1 MAETIR
7 YDTSDDPVVSQSI
20 AEKEAESLK
29 IGEELM
35 AKQEKMLAGKYKS
48 PEELE
53 SAYLELQK
61 KLGDA
66 PATEE
71 AEPETEYQFYNDDGG
86 VNYDTANEVYGEQL
100 GNLFKSNEIDPFEM
114 AKHFEEN
121 NGTLT
126 DDMYSKLE
134 STGLSKEIIDNY
146 LEGVK
151 GNLGMSQENA
161 SPVLSESEIK
171 DLKNIAGGERGYEQ
185 LMDWAGNNL
194 TAQDAK
200 NYDDV
205 LATGN
210 KAAISF
216 AVKALMGQYE
226 DANGRDSNI
235 VTGKQSS
242 TENYRS
248 MAEVVRDMNK
258 PEYRTDEAF
267 RDDVIRKLAQSNI
280 KVQELNNAWTLRERN
295 EKEWH
300 KEKSHEQRYVK
311 ITKSSAEKNTR

>member
-7 YDTSDDPVVSQSI
+7 YDTSDDPVVTQSI
-20 AEKEAESLK
+20 AEKEAESLR

-48 PEELE
+48 AEELE

-66 PATEE
+66 PTTEQ
-71 AEPETEYQFYNDDGG
+71 AETETEYQLYTEDGS
-86 VNYDTANEVYGEQL
+86 VNYDTANELYGEQL

-114 AKHFEEN
+114 SKHFEEN
-121 NGTLT
+121 NGTLA
-126 DDMYSKLE
+126 DDMYDKLA
-134 STGLSKEIIDNY
+134 TAGLTREVVDNY
-146 LEGVK
+146 LAGVR
-151 GNLGMSQENA
+151 GELGGQPQQ
-161 SPVLSESEIK
+161 PVLSDSEIK
-171 DLKNIAGGERGYEQ
+171 DLKNIAGGERGYDQ

-194 TAQDAK
+194 SEQDAK

-210 KAAISF
+210 KSAISF

-280 KVQELNNAWTLRERN
+280 KV
-295 EKEWH
+295 
-300 KEKSHEQRYVK
+300 
-311 ITKSSAEKNTR
+311 

>member
-7 YDTSDDPVVSQSI
+7 YDTSDDPVVAQSI

-35 AKQEKMLAGKYKS
+35 SKQEKMLAGKYKS
-48 PEELE
+48 AEELE

-66 PATEE
+66 PAKEE
-71 AEPETEYQFYNDDGG
+71 AEPETEHQFYTDDGK
-86 VNYDTANEVYGEQL
+86 VNYDTANELYGEQL

-114 AKHFEEN
+114 AKHFQEN
-121 NGTLT
+121 NGTLS
-126 DDMYSKLE
+126 DDMYDKL
-134 STGLSKEIIDNY
+134 SSAGLNREIVDNY
-146 LEGVK
+146 LAGVQ
-151 GNLGMSQENA
+151 GQLGTEPEQ
-161 SPVLSESEIK
+161 PVLSEAEIN

-185 LMDWAGNNL
+185 LMNWAGNNL
-194 TAQDAK
+194 SEQDAK
-200 NYDDV
+200 NYDEV

-210 KAAISF
+210 KTAISF
-216 AVKALMGQYE
+216 AVKALMSQYE

-280 KVQELNNAWTLRERN
+280 KV
-295 EKEWH
+295 
-300 KEKSHEQRYVK
+300 
-311 ITKSSAEKNTR
+311 

>member
-48 PEELE
+48 AEDLE
-53 SAYLELQK
+53 AAYLELQK

-71 AEPETEYQFYNDDGG
+71 AEPETEYQLYTDDGK
-86 VNYDTANEVYGEQL
+86 VNYDTANELYGEQL
-100 GNLFKSNEIDPFEM
+100 GNLFKSNDIDPFEM
-114 AKHFEEN
+114 SKHFEEN
-121 NGTLT
+121 NGTLA
-126 DDMYSKLE
+126 DDMYDKLA
-134 STGLSKEIIDNY
+134 TAGLNREIVDNY
-146 LEGVK
+146 LAGVK
-151 GNLGMSQENA
+151 GQLGGEPEQ
-161 SPVLSESEIK
+161 PVLSDAEVK
-171 DLKNIAGGERGYEQ
+171 DLKNLAGGERGYEQ
-185 LMDWAGNNL
+185 LMNWAGNNL
-194 TAQDAK
+194 SEQDAK

-210 KAAISF
+210 KTAISF

-280 KVQELNNAWTLRERN
+280 KV
-295 EKEWH
+295 
-300 KEKSHEQRYVK
+300 
-311 ITKSSAEKNTR
+311 

>member
-7 YDTSDDPVVSQSI
+7 YDTTDDPSVAQEQ
-20 AEKEAESLK
+20 AERDAKNLA
-29 IGEELM
+29 IGEDLM
-35 AKQEKMLAGKYKS
+35 QKQDKMLAGKYKS
-48 PEELE
+48 AEDLE
-53 SAYLELQK
+53 AAYLELQK

-71 AEPETEYQFYNDDGG
+71 AEPETEYQLYTDDGN
-86 VNYDTANEVYGEQL
+86 VNYDTANELYGEQL
-100 GNLFKSNEIDPFEM
+100 GNLFKSNDIDPFEM
-114 AKHFEEN
+114 SKHFEEN
-121 NGTLT
+121 NGTLS
-126 DDMYSKLE
+126 DDMYSKLA
-134 STGLSKEIIDNY
+134 TAGLNREIVDNY
-146 LEGVK
+146 LAGVK
-151 GNLGMSQENA
+151 GELGIQSEQ
-161 SPVLSESEIK
+161 PVLSDAEVN
-171 DLKNIAGGERGYEQ
+171 DLKNIAGGERGYNQ

-200 NYDDV
+200 SYDDV

-216 AVKALMGQYE
+216 AIKALMGQYE

-267 RDDVIRKLAQSNI
+267 RDDVIRKLAQSNL
-280 KVQELNNAWTLRERN
+280 KV
-295 EKEWH
+295 
-300 KEKSHEQRYVK
+300 
-311 ITKSSAEKNTR
+311 

>member
-7 YDTSDDPVVSQSI
+7 YDTSDDPAVAQEQ
-20 AEKEAESLK
+20 AERDAKNLA
-29 IGEELM
+29 IGEDLIQ
-35 AKQEKMLAGKYKS
+35 KQDKMLAGKYKS
-48 PEELE
+48 AEDLE
-53 SAYLELQK
+53 AAYLELQK

-71 AEPETEYQFYNDDGG
+71 AQPETEYQLYTDDGG
-86 VNYDTANEVYGEQL
+86 VNYDTANELYGEQL
-100 GNLFKSNEIDPFEM
+100 GSLFKSNEIDPFAM

-146 LEGVK
+146 LEGVR
-151 GNLGMSQENA
+151 GNLGMSQEDT
-161 SPVLSESEIK
+161 SPVLSDSEIK
-171 DLKNIAGGERGYEQ
+171 DLKNIAGGERGYDQ

-194 TAQDAK
+194 TEQDAK

-235 VTGKQSS
+235 ITGKEST

-267 RDDVIRKLAQSNI
+267 RDDVLRKLAQSNL
-280 KVQELNNAWTLRERN
+280 KV
-295 EKEWH
+295 
-300 KEKSHEQRYVK
+300 
-311 ITKSSAEKNTR
+311 